1 MTGQAKIPNK
11 SRADVS
17 VHGFWKWGTTSL
29 VDMRIVYLD
38 AGLYLH
44 QTSEKALATVEK
56 EKKDKYLHPCL
67 ERKCSF
73 TTIIY
78 SAYAIPRTEIV
89 AAQWR
94 LALLLRN
101 KLKREYLEMCGF
113 VRACLSLVIVS
124 SNTLFLRGARE
135 KEACIR
141 HITILEDGAM
151 IALLAPWQG

>member
-1 MTGQAKIPNK
+1 MPDE
-11 SRADVS
+11 SRVYVS
-17 VHGFWKWGTTSL
+17 VHGFWMWGTSDL
-29 VDMRIVYLD
+29 FDMQIVNLD
-38 AGLYLH
+38 VGSCLG
-44 QTSEKALATVEK
+44 QTSTKALATAK
-56 EKKDKYLHPCL
+56 SEKKDKYLHPCL

-94 LALLLRN
+94 LALLLRY